1 MGLFRCL
8 RENRPALQSLSVLAF
23 PVLFRFVY
31 EKAICDASERAA
43 QLLAPLTWGL
53 TAETSEHAGGQGSP
67 LSDDCFLLALIDQWH
82 NGQISRGP
90 LFHQPKYLTETSE
103 QPNDFCMTLCNCCS
117 IEKSN
122 INPQRGLLRIA

>member
-31 EKAICDASERAA
+31 GKAICDASERAA
-43 QLLAPLTWGL
+43 QSLAPLTWGL

-67 LSDDCFLLALIDQWH
+67 LSDDCFLLALIDQWQSPPTVCH
-82 NGQISRGP
+82 ISAKWITDKSAGGHCSTI
-90 LFHQPKYLTETSE
+90 LNTSLRL
-103 QPNDFCMTLCNCCS
+103 QSSQMTS
-117 IEKSN
+117 V
-122 INPQRGLLRIA
+122 